1 MSSLEGEKKAKQN
14 VTMLTTIHEAVMVK
28 TGKTDFFGNKVVKPE
43 AVYYYCGRMGG
54 VDLSDQLLNYY
65 SFLRKSTKWSR
76 KLLIHQLN
84 LLILNAYILNKN
96 YGCEKLSH
104 DEYRD
109 RIVKYLLGE
118 GLKNYNIPLPPV
130 SSKRSENTMQLN
142 MIRPV
147 CVRGISQV
155 QSLKERVKKEKGLPG
170 AVLFVAISLAIS
182 SNRKEHLIGVKNV
195 ENRYVL
201 SLASK
206 FTTQKGI

>member
-1 MSSLEGEKKAKQN
+1 
-14 VTMLTTIHEAVMVK
+14 MLTTIHEAMMVE
-28 TGKTDFFGNKVVKPE
+28 TGKTDFFGNKIEKPE

-130 SSKRSENTMQLN
+130 LSKKIRKHNAVM
-142 MIRPV
+142 RPV

-170 AVLFVAISLAIS
+170 AVVFVPISLAS
-182 SNRKEHLIGVKNV
+182 FSNRKEHLIGVKNV
-195 ENRYVL
+195 ENCYVL

-206 FTTQKGI
+206 FTTQKGISKNMDN